1 MSYMGFLLFI
11 LGAAGMDSPNR
22 IVPAIMVLVGLAII
36 GITALK
42 ENSPVR
48 HRPK

>member
-1 MSYMGFLLFI
+1 MDKLGFLLFI

-22 IVPAIMVLVGLAII
+22 LVPAIMVLVGLAIV

-42 ENSPVR
+42 EKSLV
-48 HRPK
+48 